1 MNEGTNEKPQ
11 KSIWDD
17 VIAWLF
23 VLLLAFIAPFVILFV
38 AIFMGFMKIFS
49 IDDRNRAGSRY

>member
-1 MNEGTNEKPQ
+1 MHEGTNEKPQ

-23 VLLLAFIAPFVILFV
+23 VLLLVFIAPFVIFFV
-38 AIFMGFMKIFS
+38 AIFMGFMKISS